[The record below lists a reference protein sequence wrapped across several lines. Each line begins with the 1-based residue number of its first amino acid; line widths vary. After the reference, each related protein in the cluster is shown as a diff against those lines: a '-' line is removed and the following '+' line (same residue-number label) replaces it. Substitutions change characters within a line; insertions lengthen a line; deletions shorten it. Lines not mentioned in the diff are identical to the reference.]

1 MTEYH
6 DGVPVLPP
14 ADAERAADKLRIQVI
29 GIRAGWSAW
38 AARESAVAAMGPLG
52 DGASDARWRELMT
65 VDTALR
71 AAETQLEAAI
81 EKIANYADRAAAGWD
96 DETHQGNL

>member
-1 MTEYH
+1 MTGEPEYH

-14 ADAERAADKLRIQVI
+14 AKAREAADKLRIQVI

-38 AARESAVAAMGPLG
+38 AARESSKFAPASG
-52 DGASDARWRELMT
+52 DTAGGDERWRELMAA
-65 VDTALR
+65 DAALR

-81 EKIANYADRAAAGWD
+81 EHIAKEN
-96 DETHQGNL
+96 GND